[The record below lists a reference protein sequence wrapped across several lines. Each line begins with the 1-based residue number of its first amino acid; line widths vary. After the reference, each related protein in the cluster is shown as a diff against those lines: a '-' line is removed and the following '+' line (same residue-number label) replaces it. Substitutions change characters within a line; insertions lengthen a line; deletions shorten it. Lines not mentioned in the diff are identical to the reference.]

1 MDVIGLLREMRN
13 FGGTPRTQGLADATV
28 ERFAG
33 IDPSLVQAIEEAVA
47 YHQAL
52 RADMGDFLRMD
63 EAEQIDHLQASLVY
77 FYPDDG
83 LNPYVPAAAR
93 GPWVVTLKGAVV
105 HDNGGYGMLGFGHNP
120 QAIIDAMSRPQVM
133 ANVMTANVAQVRLS
147 DALRRE
153 LGHTRGGSPYTRF

>member
-1 MDVIGLLREMRN
+1 MDVIGLLRDMRA

-63 EAEQIDHLQASLVY
+63 EAEQIDPLQCGLVN

-83 LNPYVPAAAR
+83 VNPYVPAAAR
-93 GPWVVTLKGAVV
+93 GPWVVTLKGAVI

-120 QAIIDAMSRPQVM
+120 QQLNDGVSRPPGP
-133 ANVMTANVAQVRLS
+133 ANRVTA
-147 DALRRE
+147 
-153 LGHTRGGSPYTRF
+153 TRSR